1 MHITTYTALCQGQRL
16 GNECK
21 KKKLLLRFIFL
32 KQIKE
37 MTQKWLKVNTGV
49 KVSELKARLWLMP
62 VEPESTGHI

>member
-1 MHITTYTALCQGQRL
+1 
-16 GNECK
+16 
-21 KKKLLLRFIFL
+21 
-32 KQIKE
+32 

>member
-21 KKKLLLRFIFL
+21 KKLQLRFIFL